1 MGGGLVVGNQFEGK
15 HLHIIM
21 EEFICKIINIPK
33 DNNVKIMNI
42 FGLLSIYPR
51 KNPYE
56 KNVKDN
62 RRLTI
67 ILQE

>member
-51 KNPYE
+51 KNL
-56 KNVKDN
+56 V
-62 RRLTI
+62 R
-67 ILQE
+67 Q